1 MQHLSIISRKKGEN
15 LSALSSKLQ
24 LQSAHGKSERKFNFF
39 LFNLRSDFEQK
50 SFGLVAQNFG
60 SVSKV
65 SSYVSRGNSKEK
77 LPNKNSWL
85 LVSFSHFQLKLSDF
99 SQENYGTFSKLHS
112 RCRYNFFEGKQ
123 VSWEQKHFYTLSELE
138 GKPIGL
144 LANFSHGFLNLVFG
158 VQWESCGNPNL
169 QKTKLFSEF
178 EQKICESLGEKISR
192 VQKISR
198 LLRVELFELKQVVF
212 GRS

>member
-1 MQHLSIISRKKGEN
+1 MQHLRIIFQKNGEN

-24 LQSAHGKSERKFNFF
+24 LQSAHGKSEGKFNFF
-39 LFNLRSDFEQK
+39 SLCSDFEQK
-50 SFGLVAQNFG
+50 VFGLLAKNFG
-60 SVSKV
+60 SASKI